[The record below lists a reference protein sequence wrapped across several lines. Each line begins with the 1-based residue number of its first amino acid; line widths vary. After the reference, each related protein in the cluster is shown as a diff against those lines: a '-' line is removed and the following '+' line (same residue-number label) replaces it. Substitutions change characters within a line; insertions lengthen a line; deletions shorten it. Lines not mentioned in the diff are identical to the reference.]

1 MKPLNL
7 IILTA
12 IILLTST
19 TAAGAFY
26 YQPRQDTPYIPI
38 NLAYTP
44 IYAGGVTV
52 IDLTTNQTITPNVPN
67 DHIDVYTTSRYQSYT
82 YKAGENVTIP
92 LYLKFISDTKNS
104 TTITINPQDPMTL
117 RCEVSLGP
125 GKGGIMIND
134 YFHYSPE
141 GVIKLQR
148 DELVKVTLIID
159 MPKGLWPYSDQRV
172 VPFNLLGVDG
182 NVPMAP
188 RFNWEI
194 DV

>member
-26 YQPRQDTPYIPI
+26 YQTRQDVPYIPT
-38 NLAYTP
+38 NLEYVP
-44 IYAGGVTV
+44 FSGGISLFDFV
-52 IDLTTNQTITPNVPN
+52 TNQTIPGIVSN

-134 YFHYSPE
+134 YFHYAPE
-141 GVIKLQR
+141 GVIKL
-148 DELVKVTLIID
+148 
-159 MPKGLWPYSDQRV
+159 KGLWPYSDQRV
-172 VPFNLLGVDG
+172 VPFNLLGVDS
-182 NVPMAP
+182 NVPMVP